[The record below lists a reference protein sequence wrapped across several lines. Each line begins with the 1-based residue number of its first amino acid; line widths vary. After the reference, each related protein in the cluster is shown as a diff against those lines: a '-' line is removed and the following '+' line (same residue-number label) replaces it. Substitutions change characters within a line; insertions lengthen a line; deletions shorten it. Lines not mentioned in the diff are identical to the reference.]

1 MDQSKRSQVPKS
13 KRTATR
19 PPESMEQALRIGLR
33 KAVPLLV
40 TEMSDM
46 FEKRPPRLTKRD
58 KRAMENGMDQY
69 IRRTVPL
76 IKDLEMLDGDP
87 LRIPEAYEKAEML
100 IRMWME
106 SAKIKVTGK
115 DSFDTYL
122 RAFKKYVRLPLEARR
137 VTHFKRVHAG
147 LRRLTDA
154 LATDPEKQKAA
165 NELIQ
170 EFGRHHRRQYM
181 RYFHGFETRQR
192 SNRNVG
198 FSRMTRRNITVLT
211 EEYRDGAAALEKR
224 MQLIVGL
231 HHIAKGSPKPYA
243 ELRKFGLRNLCD
255 NIESQ
260 KNPELHF
267 LMNTVNPV
275 VRNALA
281 HDGADPLFSK
291 LRVEFVGRPSTVSWT
306 IAQFL
311 RHTTRL
317 VQTNISLT
325 YLEPLFDYARAE
337 QSIARFRQL
346 VGLVRDAQTT
356 AEAAGGGCDS

>member
-1 MDQSKRSQVPKS
+1 
-13 KRTATR
+13 
-19 PPESMEQALRIGLR
+19 MEQALRIGLG
-33 KAVPLLV
+33 KALPLIV

-69 IRRTVPL
+69 LRRTVPL
-76 IKDLEMLDGDP
+76 LKDLETLGGDP

-106 SAKIKVTGK
+106 SVKIKVTGK

-122 RAFKKYVRLPLEARR
+122 RAFKKYVSLPLEARR
-137 VTHFKRVHAG
+137 VSHLKRVHAG
-147 LRRLTDA
+147 LRLLTDA
-154 LATDPEKQKAA
+154 LAIDPEKQKAA

-170 EFGRHHRRQYM
+170 EFGRHHRRQYT
-181 RYFHGFETRQR
+181 RYFHGFESRQR
-192 SNRNVG
+192 TNRNVA
-198 FSRMTRRNITVLT
+198 FSRMTRRNITVLI

-255 NIESQ
+255 NIESPR
-260 KNPELHF
+260 NPELHF
-267 LMNTVNPV
+267 LLNTVNPV

-291 LRVEFVGRPSTVSWT
+291 LRVEFVGRSSTVSWT

-311 RHTTRL
+311 RNTIRL
-317 VQTNISLT
+317 VQTNMALT
-325 YLEPLFDYARAE
+325 YLELLFGYATLE
-337 QSIARFRQL
+337 QSVARFRQL
-346 VGLVRDAQTT
+346 VQLVREAQGSRG
-356 AEAAGGGCDS
+356 AAGGD

>member
-1 MDQSKRSQVPKS
+1 MDQSKSSQVPKS

-19 PPESMEQALRIGLR
+19 PSESMEQALRIGLR

-58 KRAMENGMDQY
+58 KRAMENGIDQY
-69 IRRTVPL
+69 VRRTVPL
-76 IKDLEMLDGDP
+76 IKDLETLDGDP

-122 RAFKKYVRLPLEARR
+122 RAFKKYVSLPLEARR

-147 LRRLTDA
+147 LRRLTEA
-154 LATDPEKQKAA
+154 LAIDPEKQKAA

-224 MQLIVGL
+224 LQLIVGL
-231 HHIAKGSPKPYA
+231 HHIVKGSPKPYA

-255 NIESQ
+255 NIESP

-291 LRVEFVGRPSTVSWT
+291 LRVEFVGRSETVSWT
-306 IAQFL
+306 IAQFF
-311 RHTTRL
+311 RNTTRL
-317 VQTNISLT
+317 AQTNISLT
-325 YLEPLFDYARAE
+325 YLERLFDYARAE

-346 VGLVRDAQTT
+346 VRLVRDAQTA
-356 AEAAGGGCDS
+356 AEAAGGDFDS

>member
-1 MDQSKRSQVPKS
+1 MDQSKSSQVPKS

-19 PPESMEQALRIGLR
+19 PPESMEQALRMGLR

-58 KRAMENGMDQY
+58 KRAVEKGMDQY
-69 IRRTVPL
+69 VRRAVPL
-76 IKDLEMLDGDP
+76 IKDLETLDGDP

-122 RAFKKYVRLPLEARR
+122 GAFKKYISLPLEARR

-154 LATDPEKQKAA
+154 LAIDTEKQKAA

-224 MQLIVGL
+224 VQLIVGL

-243 ELRKFGLRNLCD
+243 KLRRFGLRNLCD
-255 NIESQ
+255 KIESP

-267 LMNTVNPV
+267 LMHAVNPV

-281 HDGADPLFSK
+281 HDGADSLFSK
-291 LRVEFVGRPSTVSWT
+291 QRVDFVGRSETVSWT

-311 RHTTRL
+311 RNTIRL
-317 VQTNISLT
+317 VQTNMALT
-325 YLEPLFDYARAE
+325 CLEPLFAYATLE
-337 QSIARFRQL
+337 QSVARFRHLVQL
-346 VGLVRDAQTT
+346 VREAKAAAAQPV
-356 AEAAGGGCDS
+356 EIDS

>member
-1 MDQSKRSQVPKS
+1 
-13 KRTATR
+13 
-19 PPESMEQALRIGLR
+19 MEQALKIGLR
-33 KAVPLLV
+33 KSVPLLV

-58 KRAMENGMDQY
+58 KRALENGMDRY
-69 IRRTVPL
+69 VRRTVPL
-76 IKDLEMLDGDP
+76 IKDLETLDGDP

-122 RAFKKYVRLPLEARR
+122 RTFKKYVGLPLEARR
-137 VTHFKRVHAG
+137 VTHMKRVYAG
-147 LRRLTDA
+147 LRHLTDA
-154 LATDPEKQKAA
+154 LATDSEKQKAA
-165 NELIQ
+165 NELIL
-170 EFGRHHRRQYM
+170 EFGRHHLRQYM

-231 HHIAKGSPKPYA
+231 HHILKGSPKPYA
-243 ELRKFGLRNLCD
+243 QLRKFSLRNLCD
-255 NIESQ
+255 NISSP
-260 KNPELHF
+260 KNPQLHF
-267 LMNTVNPV
+267 LLNTVNPV

-281 HDGADPLFSK
+281 HDGAAPLFSK
-291 LRVEFVGRPSTVSWT
+291 LRVEFVGRSETVSWT

-317 VQTNISLT
+317 VQTNIALT
-325 YLEPLFDYARAE
+325 FLEPLFDHARAE
-337 QSIARFRQL
+337 QSIARFRHL
-346 VGLVRDAQTT
+346 VRLVRDVQA
-356 AEAAGGGCDS
+356 AAKAAGGDFDS

>member
-1 MDQSKRSQVPKS
+1 
-13 KRTATR
+13 
-19 PPESMEQALRIGLR
+19 
-33 KAVPLLV
+33 
-40 TEMSDM
+40 MSDM
-46 FEKRPPRLTKRD
+46 FERRPPRLTKRD
-58 KRAMENGMDQY
+58 KRAMENGMDRY
-69 IRRTVPL
+69 VRKTVPL
-76 IKDLEMLDGDP
+76 IKDLETLDGDP
-87 LRIPEAYEKAEML
+87 LRIPQAYEKTERL

-122 RAFKKYVRLPLEARR
+122 RAFKKYVSLPLEARR
-137 VTHFKRVHAG
+137 VSHFKRVHSG
-147 LRRLTDA
+147 LRRLTDE
-154 LATDPEKQKAA
+154 LAIDPEKQKAA
-165 NELIQ
+165 NQLIQ

-243 ELRKFGLRNLCD
+243 ELRRFGLRNLCD
-255 NIESQ
+255 NIESP
-260 KNPELHF
+260 KNSELHF

-291 LRVEFVGRPSTVSWT
+291 LRVEFVGRSSTVSWT

-311 RHTTRL
+311 RNTIRL
-317 VQTNISLT
+317 VQTNMALT
-325 YLEPLFDYARAE
+325 YLELLFAYATLE
-337 QSIARFRQL
+337 QSVGRFRHL
-346 VGLVRDAQTT
+346 VQLVRDAQTA
-356 AEAAGGGCDS
+356 AEAAGGVLIHD

>member
-1 MDQSKRSQVPKS
+1 
-13 KRTATR
+13 
-19 PPESMEQALRIGLR
+19 
-33 KAVPLLV
+33 
-40 TEMSDM
+40 
-46 FEKRPPRLTKRD
+46 
-58 KRAMENGMDQY
+58 
-69 IRRTVPL
+69 
-76 IKDLEMLDGDP
+76 
-87 LRIPEAYEKAEML
+87 
-100 IRMWME
+100 
-106 SAKIKVTGK
+106 
-115 DSFDTYL
+115 
-122 RAFKKYVRLPLEARR
+122 
-137 VTHFKRVHAG
+137 
-147 LRRLTDA
+147 
-154 LATDPEKQKAA
+154 
-165 NELIQ
+165 
-170 EFGRHHRRQYM
+170 M

-255 NIESQ
+255 NIESP

-267 LMNTVNPV
+267 LLNAVNPV

-291 LRVEFVGRPSTVSWT
+291 LRVEFVGRSSTVSWT

-325 YLEPLFDYARAE
+325 YLERLFDYARAE

-346 VGLVRDAQTT
+346 VRLARDAQTA
-356 AEAAGGGCDS
+356 AEAAGGDFDS